1 MHEYVHCILMATAD
15 VKKLRTAT
23 SRQIRALQTRYGF
36 TQPDIGRLSGYAPR
50 SIANWLGG
58 SKVTQ
63 PARQKFTEL
72 DRLLSALESLVKN
85 PGEVAAW
92 LDEPNKAFDGS
103 TPLQVIERGEG
114 DRLWHMIYFLE
125 SGQPG

>member
-1 MHEYVHCILMATAD
+1 MCVHGSANDI
-15 VKKLRTAT
+15 KKLRTAT
-23 SRQIRALQTRYGF
+23 SRQIRALQTRYRF
-36 TQPDIGRLSGYAPR
+36 TQPEIGRLSGYAPR
-50 SIANWLGG
+50 SIANWLAG

-72 DRLLSALESLVKN
+72 DRLLSALESLVKD
-85 PGEVAAW
+85 PGELAAW
-92 LDEPNKAFDGS
+92 LDEPNKTFNGS

-114 DRLWHMIYFLE
+114 DHLWHMIYFLE

>member
-1 MHEYVHCILMATAD
+1 MAT
-15 VKKLRTAT
+15 VKTQMPQTAT
-23 SRQIRALQTRYGF
+23 SRNIRTLQTRYGF

-50 SIANWLGG
+50 SIANWISGK
-58 SKVTQ
+58 KVTQ

-72 DRLLSALESLVKN
+72 DRLLSALEALVQD
-85 PGEVAAW
+85 PAEVASW

-103 TPLQVIERGEG
+103 TPMQVIERGET
-114 DRLWHMIYFLE
+114 DRLWRMIYFIE